1 LLWVSVALAL
11 SKLFSDL
18 CYRFRIVCI
27 IDSTRFGK
35 VVFRIRSLLMLHFL
49 KSIVLCK
56 IWCSVISVVVGCPLF
71 HCDGSKLSG
80 IVTEIDGEVL
90 TYVDLDRN
98 HFFDLVVKV
107 KPNILQFY
115 LAEENGSGF
124 MLADSFTVR
133 LLSNRNIVNVA
144 VGNFDGD
151 IYPDLLVTTKDIVST
166 NSSKVHVCFG
176 SEGEFFC
183 ESQTYDIEDEPQL
196 VDCDCDQK
204 SDFLALLSNGS
215 IVCFV
220 RSGRQFVEQRFMV
233 ELTSPVRRPFSVAF
247 VDVTADLIPELVLMT
262 DTVKNGSLVGFEVWT
277 ISNTSRSWIHLA
289 EEIEPLQEPRKQL
302 LPLSSS
308 TKIGQPLFEDFN
320 ADGLIDIMVPVLTE
334 TDSTMMVWSDGRW
347 SAWTLNT
354 TDSNGVIWRLVVD
367 LDHSSTFSL
376 QAGDYLHSGYPAL
389 LAVLEGAN
397 RQRAAFLMTND
408 PSQRQFRID
417 NRLPFYRDPS
427 LTSAAFYDL
436 SEDGFLDVMLLRNVT
451 GRSSSLF
458 ILSERKLEST
468 FTKIQI
474 CWPVPFGIHL
484 MYWPGSSV
492 QLQLTTWSGTVRR
505 WAGALM
511 YSTAYKSLLLPYKII
526 GTGKR
531 MWSENGLKVGVAAW
545 SKATFEKRSLLPITR
560 TYINP
565 YPVDNPKHWKFS
577 QCTIWS
583 RTRIFTGSMI
593 VFGMILILSV
603 IILFLEIKQW
613 RSRMLGEDEEVL
625 ISRIS
630 TGRR

>member
-1 LLWVSVALAL
+1 
-11 SKLFSDL
+11 
-18 CYRFRIVCI
+18 
-27 IDSTRFGK
+27 
-35 VVFRIRSLLMLHFL
+35 LLMLRFL
-49 KSIVLCK
+49 KSIVLCQ
-56 IWCSVISVVVGCPLF
+56 IWYSVISVVVGCSVL
-71 HCDGSKLSG
+71 HCDGSKLSD

-90 TYVDLDRN
+90 AYVDLDRN

-124 MLADSFTVR
+124 KLADSFTIQ
-133 LLSNRNIVNVA
+133 LLWNRNIVNVA

-176 SEGEFFC
+176 SERQFFC
-183 ESQTYDIEDEPQL
+183 DSQTYDIEDEPQL

-215 IVCFV
+215 IACFISG

-262 DTVKNGSLVGFEVWT
+262 DTVKSGSLVGFEVWT
-277 ISNTSRSWIHLA
+277 INKTSRSWVHLA
-289 EEIEPLQEPRKQL
+289 GEIEPLPEPRKQL

-320 ADGLIDIMVPVLTE
+320 ADGLIDMMVPLLTE

-367 LDHSSTFSL
+367 PDQSSTFSL
-376 QAGDYLHSGYPAL
+376 QAGDYLHSGYPAM
-389 LAVLEGAN
+389 LAVLEDAN
-397 RQRAAFLMTND
+397 RQRAAFLMTNY

-417 NRLPFYRDPS
+417 NRLPFYRDSS

-458 ILSERKLEST
+458 ILSERTLQSS
-468 FTKIQI
+468 FLKIQI
-474 CWPVPFGIHL
+474 CWPLPFGIHL

-492 QLQLTTWSGTVRR
+492 QMQLTTWSGTVKS

-511 YSTAYKSLLLPYKII
+511 YSTAYKSLLLPYKVI

-531 MWSENGLKVGVAAW
+531 MWNDNGLKVGVAAW
-545 SKATFEKRSLLPITR
+545 SKATFEKQDLLPITR
-560 TYINP
+560 TYVNP
-565 YPVDNPKHWKFS
+565 YPADKPKHWKFT
-577 QCTIWS
+577 QNTIWS
-583 RTRIFTGSMI
+583 RTRIFTGSII
-593 VFGMILILSV
+593 VFGTILVLSV
-603 IILFLEIKQW
+603 IIVFMEIRQW
-613 RSRMLGEDEEVL
+613 RLRMLGEDEEML
-625 ISRIS
+625 IPRIS